1 MTTYRGA
8 MVQAEGVVRTKG
20 ADQRDRVLAAAVD
33 AIAER
38 GPHRVTVRDIASRAG
53 ISPSHVLYYF
63 GKREN
68 ILMETLCWSESVLS
82 TQRAGELASAES
94 ATQKLVRFIELYL
107 PVDARDVRW
116 NLWNQVIAAPPRT
129 PPTDQLVA
137 EMEQVWVDD
146 LQHVLSEGTATGE
159 FRSVDVPELA
169 LRARLLMDGVAS
181 EVILGL
187 PGRTAE
193 WGVSYVRGWLA
204 HELDVDGAAIHRG

>member
-8 MVQAEGVVRTKG
+8 MVQAERVVRTKG

-68 ILMETLCWSESVLS
+68 ILMETLCWSESALS

-146 LQHVLSEGTATGE
+146 LQHVLSEGIAAGE

-193 WGVSYVRGWLA
+193 WGVSYVRGWIA
-204 HELDVDGAAIHRG
+204 DELGVDGAAIHRD

>member
-8 MVQAEGVVRTKG
+8 VVQDEKVIRTKG

-33 AIAER
+33 AIADR

-68 ILMETLCWSESVLS
+68 ILMETLRWSE
-82 TQRAGELASAES
+82 GELSIRRTEELAAAES
-94 ATQKLVRFIELYL
+94 ATQKLLRFVQLYL
-107 PVDARDVRW
+107 PVDTRDVRW

-129 PPTDQLVA
+129 PATDQLIA
-137 EMEQVWVDD
+137 DLEQIWVDD
-146 LQHVLSEGTATGE
+146 LQSILNGGVAAGE
-159 FRSVDVPELA
+159 FRSVGVPELA

-181 EVILGL
+181 EVVMGL
-187 PGRTAE
+187 PGRTPQ
-193 WGVSYVRGWLA
+193 WGIDYIGAWLA
-204 HELDVDGAAIHRG
+204 DELGFERPVIHRE